1 MLDLTYPFSAI
12 VGQDAMRTALL
23 LLAADPGVGGLLISG
38 HKGTGKSTAV
48 RALAGI
54 LPPIEIVEDCPF
66 HCDPRSPD
74 MMEDLCRSRLSK
86 GGPLPTR
93 RIPTPIAELPLH
105 ATEDRLIGSLHVER
119 TLRDGERRFE
129 PGLLA
134 SAHRGILYVDEVNLL
149 PDHLVDALLDV
160 AASGVN
166 VVERDGVSVR
176 HASRFILVGTM
187 NPEEG
192 ELRPQLLDRF
202 GLFVHVR
209 GIDDA
214 ATREEIVRRRLAFDA
229 DRAAFST
236 AWRHQEDALA
246 AQVARA
252 TSKVHAVRITDDAIR
267 SVVRLCSAAKVQGHR
282 AEIAMIK
289 AARAIAALLDKQ
301 EVGTSEVHQ
310 AASFVLPHRMTGN
323 PLLTPETIDQQVRQ
337 IIAGGSQVDRSAD
350 DSPAE
355 DDVDMAES
363 MQVPGSMAA
372 GSILLELE
380 KKSLKIG
387 CSMPMSAPASPTS
400 TSRG

>member
-12 VGQDAMRTALL
+12 VGQDVMRTALL

-54 LPPIEIVEDCPF
+54 LPPIEVVDDCPF
-66 HCDPRSPD
+66 HCDPNAPD
-74 MMEDLCRSRLSK
+74 TMEDLCRSRLSK
-86 GGPLPTR
+86 GNPLPTR
-93 RIPTPIAELPLH
+93 RIPTPLAELPLH
-105 ATEDRLIGSLHVER
+105 ATEDRLIGSLHIER

-209 GIDDA
+209 GIEDA
-214 ATREEIVRRRLAFDA
+214 TTREEIVRRRLAFDS
-229 DRAAFST
+229 DRAAFRA
-236 AWRHQEDALA
+236 AWRQQDDALA
-246 AQVARA
+246 RQVARA
-252 TSKVHAVRITDDAIR
+252 TSNVHAVRITDDAIR

-289 AARAIAALLDKQ
+289 AARAIAALLDKPLVSAA
-301 EVGTSEVHQ
+301 EVQQ
-310 AASFVLPHRMTGN
+310 AATFVLPHRMTGN
-323 PLLTPETIDQQVRQ
+323 LLLAPETIDQR
-337 IIAGGSQVDRSAD
+337 IRELIAGGFQVDRTAD
-350 DSPAE
+350 ENPAE
-355 DDVDMAES
+355 DDGDMAES

-380 KKSLKIG
+380 KKGLKTG
-387 CSMPMSAPASPTS
+387 CSTRTSTCASPTS
-400 TSRG
+400 TSHG